1 MSAKLHSLLPD
12 RLRGGTDRHVLLDL
26 LAFVCIGG
34 SGALGFIVLS
44 SLVAA
49 LESGLPGWL
58 ANGLSYAAMIG
69 PVYLLH
75 RRFSFG
81 SNAPHGQA
89 LPRYVGVQLVSVL
102 LVALF
107 SFVVHGLFDMPAVG
121 ASTIVAGLTA
131 AVNFVVLRGWAFAH
145 RVTVVE
151 AAA

>member
-1 MSAKLHSLLPD
+1 MPD
-12 RLRGGTDRHVLLDL
+12 MARSGGDRHVLLDL
-26 LAFVCIGG
+26 LAFLCIGG
-34 SGALGFIVLS
+34 SGAVGFIALS
-44 SLVAA
+44 SLAAA
-49 LESGLPGWL
+49 LGTGLPGWL
-58 ANGLSYAAMIG
+58 TNGLSYAVMIL

-81 SNAPHGQA
+81 SKAPHVQA
-89 LPRYVGVQLVSVL
+89 LPRYVGVQLFSVL

-145 RVTVVE
+145 RGAVV
-151 AAA
+151 AAASEYPLLASP